1 MSLLHSIHL
10 LLFNRTVTLCADGL
24 CVGGENL
31 YCLFIYKVAIATD
44 VRKILLSPACALAQ
58 GLILID
64 SAMDSLSRQRH
75 QSDDIYCW
83 SNAYI
88 PQANSLPHQSPHDDS
103 ASNRAKEH
111 SKAQKVQGKYGISNG
126 VGGRRG
132 IFVWEDHVATHYL
145 HNFYTISARRTFP
158 THS

>member
-1 MSLLHSIHL
+1 MCGRGTSLKRCHSNRCYKNSPKSSLH
-10 LLFNRTVTLCADGL
+10 T
-24 CVGGENL
+24 
-31 YCLFIYKVAIATD
+31 
-44 VRKILLSPACALAQ
+44 LAQ

-64 SAMDSLSRQRH
+64 SAMDSLSRQRY

-103 ASNRAKEH
+103 ASNQAKEH
-111 SKAQKVQGKYGISNG
+111 SKAQKVQGKDGISNG

-145 HNFYTISARRTFP
+145 HNFYTISARRIFA